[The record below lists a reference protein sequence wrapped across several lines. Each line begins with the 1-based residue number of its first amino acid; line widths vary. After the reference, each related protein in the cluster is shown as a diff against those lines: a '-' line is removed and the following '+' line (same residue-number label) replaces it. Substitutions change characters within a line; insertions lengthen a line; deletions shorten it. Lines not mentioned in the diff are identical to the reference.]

1 MNKLKLDDV
10 IVVEGKHDADKI
22 KQVVDAMVLITS
34 GTHYSSSFLDQLE
47 SLSQHKSIIVF
58 TDNDTPGKMI
68 RRAISKRVPN
78 AKHARIHDKQ
88 MIVGVEHASLDQ
100 IHDALIHC
108 VTYKEYQ
115 PTFTMNNL
123 YELGLNG
130 QKNSA
135 TLREA
140 VCHYYRIPMMNAKTL
155 LNALNHLNITYEEL
169 HQLCQN
175 L

>member
-1 MNKLKLDDV
+1 MNKLNLDDV

-34 GTHYSSSFLDQLE
+34 GTHFSTIFLDQLE
-47 SLSQHKSIIVF
+47 SLAQHKSIIVF

-68 RRAISKRVPN
+68 RSAISKRIPSV
-78 AKHARIHDKQ
+78 KHARIHDKQ
-88 MIVGVEHASLDQ
+88 KIVGVEHASLEQ

-115 PTFTMNNL
+115 PIFSMNDL
-123 YELGLNG
+123 YDLGLNG

-140 VCHYYRIPMMNAKTL
+140 VCHHYRIPTMNAKAL
-155 LNALNHLNITYEEL
+155 LNALNHLNIPYEEL

>member
-10 IVVEGKHDADKI
+10 IVVEGKHDLDKI

-34 GTHYSSSFLDQLE
+34 GTHFNSSFLDQLE
-47 SLSQHKSIIVF
+47 SLSHHKSIIVF

-68 RRAISKRVPN
+68 RNAIFKRIPN
-78 AKHARIHDKQ
+78 VKHARIRDKQ
-88 MIVGVEHASLDQ
+88 KMVGVEHATLEQ
-100 IHDALIHC
+100 IRDALIHC
-108 VTYKEYQ
+108 VTYSEYQ
-115 PTFTMNNL
+115 STFTMNHL

-140 VCHYYRIPMMNAKTL
+140 VCQHYRIPNMNAKAL
-155 LNALNHLNITYEEL
+155 LNALNHLNITVEEL
-169 HQLCQN
+169 QKLCQN
-175 L
+175 K